1 MKILLVQAYL
11 GRREKEGAL
20 YPIGLAYLASVLG
33 RKHEVKILDPN
44 LYENPLDE
52 VASVL
57 NAFKPDVVGISQR
70 NIDTTQLRD
79 LFLYINALEPTVR
92 LVRKTLPS
100 AKILVGGSGF
110 SLFPERIM
118 QSIPEI
124 DCGVYLEG
132 EESLPE
138 LLDNLATPEKVK
150 GLYIRKNGNVVFT
163 GLRMLPNF
171 DALPF
176 PDRNTVSKYTVFHP
190 LAIGVQT
197 KRGCPLGCTYCSYPH
212 LNGKGLRLRT
222 PSRVVDEIEDLV
234 KNHGVKSFSFLDSV
248 FNLPRSFA
256 VDICNELAKRK
267 LGVTWSGWY
276 SPIGFD
282 EELFAI
288 ARNAGCEHF
297 AFSPDA
303 ITNQSLKMMGKE
315 FTEDDVQRVF
325 SIARRHKDGK
335 FGFSFFCNTPGLNFK
350 GYLKLLLFF
359 IKGNLLL
366 FGRGGVG
373 LSWVRI
379 EPFTKIKDQA
389 IKDGI
394 INETTDLFATT
405 PEELGKLFY
414 LNPKLKL
421 EDFITHKLLDSVKFA
436 GRLMGKKVKHV

>member
-11 GRREKEGAL
+11 GRKEREGSL
-20 YPIGLAYLASVLG
+20 YPIGLAYLASVLEK
-33 RKHEVKILDPN
+33 KHEVKIHDLN
-44 LYENPLDE
+44 LYENPYSELE
-52 VASVL
+52 ALL
-57 NAFKPDVVGISQR
+57 NSFKPDVVGISQR

-79 LFLYINALEPTVR
+79 LFLYINTLGPTAKLAR
-92 LVRKTLPS
+92 EALPS

-110 SLFPERIM
+110 SLFADKIM
-118 QSIPEI
+118 QKVPEI
-124 DCGVYLEG
+124 DYGIYLEG

-150 GLYIRKNGNVVFT
+150 GLYIRRNGNVVFT
-163 GLRMLPNF
+163 GLRMLPDF

-176 PDRNTVSKYTVFHP
+176 PNRDTVSQYTVFHP

-212 LNGKGLRLRT
+212 LNGKSLRLRT
-222 PSRVVDEIEDLV
+222 PSRVVDEIEALV
-234 KNHGVKSFSFLDSV
+234 KKHGIKSFSFLDSV

-256 VDICNELAKRK
+256 VDICNELAKRN
-267 LGVTWSGWY
+267 LDVTWSAWY

-282 EELFAI
+282 EELFKI
-288 ARNAGCEHF
+288 ARSAGCEHF

-315 FTEDDVQRVF
+315 FTEEDIQRVF
-325 SIARRHKDGK
+325 TIARRNKDAK

-379 EPFTKIKDQA
+379 EPFTKIKEQA

-394 INETTDLFATT
+394 ISEATDLFATT

-421 EDFITHKLLDSVKFA
+421 EDFITHKLLDTVKLV
-436 GRLMGKKVKHV
+436 GGLMGKKVKHV

>member
-1 MKILLVQAYL
+1 MKILLVQSYL
-11 GRREKEGAL
+11 GRKEKEGSL
-20 YPIGLAYLASVLG
+20 YPIGLAYLASVLEK
-33 RKHEVKILDPN
+33 KHEVKIHDLN
-44 LYENPLDE
+44 LYENPYSELE
-52 VASVL
+52 SVL
-57 NAFKPDVVGISQR
+57 NSFKPNVVGISQR

-79 LFLYINALEPTVR
+79 LFLYINTLGPTAR
-92 LVRKTLPS
+92 LIRKTLPS

-110 SLFPERIM
+110 SLFSDRIM
-118 QSIPEI
+118 QDIPEI
-124 DCGVYLEG
+124 DYGVYLEG

-138 LLDNLATPEKVK
+138 LIDNIETPEKVK
-150 GLYIRKNGNVVFT
+150 GLYIRKNGNVIFT

-176 PDRNTVSKYTVFHP
+176 PNRDTVSQYKVFHP

-234 KNHGVKSFSFLDSV
+234 KKHGIKSFSFLDSV

-256 VDICNELAKRK
+256 VDICNELAKRNLDVK
-267 LGVTWSGWY
+267 WSAWY

-282 EELFAI
+282 EELFMI

-315 FTEDDVQRVF
+315 FTEEDIQRVF
-325 SIARRHKDGK
+325 TIARRNKDAK
-335 FGFSFFCNTPGLNFK
+335 YGFSFFCNTPGLTLK

-366 FGRGGVG
+366 FRRGGIG

-379 EPFTKIKDQA
+379 EPFTKIKEQA

-394 INETTDLFATT
+394 ISKTTDLFATT

-414 LNPKLKL
+414 LHPKLKM
-421 EDFITHKLLDSVKFA
+421 EDFITHKVLDMIKFV
-436 GRLMGKKVKHV
+436 GKLIGKKVKNA